1 MTALAVTISCERFD
15 DSAIWEELKNH
26 DERITRLE
34 VLCKEMN
41 SNISSL
47 QTIVKA
53 LQENDYVTNVVK
65 VVENGEEVGYT
76 ISFSKSGSITIYHGK
91 NGKDGQDG
99 APGKDGEDGAPG
111 QDGTHLNAAG
121 HELAGERAIVDLG
134 SQEVI
139 K

>member
-1 MTALAVTISCERFD
+1 MKRILYISLCFMAAVSCMEFD

-53 LQENDYVTNVVK
+53 PSNK
-65 VVENGEEVGYT
+65 GYDQ
-76 ISFSKSGSITIYHGK
+76 IGDAFY
-91 NGKDGQDG
+91 
-99 APGKDGEDGAPG
+99 
-111 QDGTHLNAAG
+111 
-121 HELAGERAIVDLG
+121 RALHRIIPAINKG
-134 SQEVI
+134 N
-139 K
+139 